1 MVKYI
6 TCGSVCKSPPPAFL
20 MKSVYDKDSE
30 IVYFIPIS
38 RIYNHVTAG

>member
-6 TCGSVCKSPPPAFL
+6 TCGSVCKSTSAFF
-20 MKSVYDKDSE
+20 MKSVYDEDRE

-38 RIYNHVTAG
+38 RIYNPVTAG